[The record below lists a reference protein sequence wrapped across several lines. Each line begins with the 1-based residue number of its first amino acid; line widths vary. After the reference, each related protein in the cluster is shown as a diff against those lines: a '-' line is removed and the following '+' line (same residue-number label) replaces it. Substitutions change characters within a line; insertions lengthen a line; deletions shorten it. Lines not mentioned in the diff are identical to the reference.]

1 MPAVASAPPQR
12 RTRRKQQFI
21 ALAIVLWVASLISH
35 GHPGGEG
42 DAAHYLIIA
51 HSLAFDGDLDLS
63 NDYGAG
69 TKLVFKGTLKPE
81 LHARPSGSALRP
93 VHDIG
98 LPLLAAPVFRVTY
111 QAAEGLVAI
120 LPPEFMRRS
129 RMTPSIVLRHLISL
143 EMSLA
148 AAALGVLLFRFCVR
162 LHGDRAGL
170 AAAVVALLCISPPL
184 MPLSFA
190 FFTEL
195 PSALAAFGIFLAIDR
210 RQRPSLAAAV
220 AIGFSAAFLLLLHV
234 RNVGLSLGL
243 VALAA
248 YRWRGEGSRIL
259 TALMAGAT
267 LGFGVRT
274 GFTYMMWGTWIST
287 PIAYTGG
294 VSDGLSLAGL
304 AETVTRLGGL
314 LFDREQGLLPF
325 APIYLL
331 VPAGWLALYRQ
342 HRGLALAFIFLVTC
356 YLLPVLSP
364 AVNPHGWRGGWSP
377 AARFLVPI
385 APFLAVMVWYAFVR
399 IRPIGALW
407 LVAVCQLALNFW
419 FWSSP
424 TLMWEDGDGV
434 SKLSEALSNAI
445 GPAARIWPVISGPV
459 AASVT
464 ATVAGLASWSLV
476 SALLN
481 YGSIERRGEG
491 R

>member
-1 MPAVASAPPQR
+1 MPAVASAPPDR
-12 RTRRKQQFI
+12 STRRKQQFV

-63 NDYGAG
+63 NDYEAG
-69 TKLVFKGTLKPE
+69 TKLVFEGALKPE
-81 LHARPSGSALRP
+81 LHARPSGLALRP

-98 LPLLAAPVFRVTY
+98 LPLLAAPIFRVTY
-111 QAAEGLVAI
+111 EAAEGLVAV

-148 AAALGVLLFRFCVR
+148 AAALGLLLFRFCVR
-162 LHGDRAGL
+162 LHGERAGL
-170 AAAVVALLCISPPL
+170 SAAIVALLCISPPL

-195 PSALAAFGIFLAIDR
+195 PSALAAFAIFLAIN

-220 AIGFSAAFLLLLHV
+220 AIGFAAAFLLLLHV
-234 RNVGLSLGL
+234 RNVGLSLAL

-248 YRWRGEGSRIL
+248 HRWRAEGPRVL
-259 TALMAGAT
+259 AALMAGAA
-267 LGFGVRT
+267 LGFAVRT

-294 VSDGLSLAGL
+294 VSDGLSLTGL

-325 APIYLL
+325 APLYLL
-331 VPAGWLALYRQ
+331 VPAGWLTLYRER
-342 HRGLALAFIFLVTC
+342 RGLALMFLFLVTC
-356 YLLPVLSP
+356 YLLPVLTP

-385 APFLAVMVWYAFVR
+385 APFLAVMVWHAFLR

-407 LVAVCQLALNFW
+407 LVAACQLALNFW

-434 SKLSEALSNAI
+434 SKLSDALAAAI
-445 GPAARIWPVISGPV
+445 GPLARIWPAISDPV

-464 ATVAGLASWSLV
+464 ATLVGLAVW
-476 SALLN
+476 SALSASLI
-481 YGSIERRGEG
+481 YRSSRVSRLPG
-491 R
+491 